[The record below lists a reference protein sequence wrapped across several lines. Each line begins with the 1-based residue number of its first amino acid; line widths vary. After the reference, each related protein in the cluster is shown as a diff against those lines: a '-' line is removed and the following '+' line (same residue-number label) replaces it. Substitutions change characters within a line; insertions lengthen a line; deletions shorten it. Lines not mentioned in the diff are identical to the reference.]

1 MTRIHEQLEADVPIE
16 AAFDYIADFD
26 HADEWDPNTAG
37 ARRLD
42 GGPLGAGSRFEL
54 QVRMGGRTVPMEY
67 RITEFERPVRVVLVG
82 EGSGVESIDDI
93 RFERRGDLTAVDYR
107 ADIRLGGVLRLLQP
121 FLGGTFAK
129 IGRDAAAGMRRE
141 LARVARQADGTVR

>member
-26 HADEWDPNTAG
+26 HADEWDPNTAE

-54 QVRMGGRTVPMEY
+54 GVRMGGRTVPMEY
-67 RITEFERPVRVVLVG
+67 RITEFERPARVVLVG

-129 IGRDAAAGMRRE
+129 IGREAAAGMRRE
-141 LARVARQADGTVR
+141 LASLAGPSDGTVR